1 MTQRGAIFGLDVR
14 MAIVIGGLMAVAL
27 STEMLSDFEGDR
39 TIKTERRLEQVRDAL
54 LNRYSDSTTTTF
66 TSTLSTLFSSGYL
79 ETTDAYYAQ
88 QVNSQGAQD
97 AWGSNLT
104 VNVVSNTKTI
114 AGATV
119 TSHFGILLSPGPDK
133 VYQTASS
140 IANESAYQTWA
151 IPGGSDD
158 VGLKF
163 NTLLIDR
170 DRVTR
175 MQNQLKRIMEAITAY
190 AQGAET
196 TMVTTCTASTCNC
209 TPSTGA
215 CSTTCS
221 AVAPTAL
228 PYCDRTGDGYYYPL
242 EEKFYNFY
250 PTDSVESAAS
260 AASSMPWAYSQV
272 RGLTTYTSG
281 NLASMQALMTLIGLP
296 ASFAQDPWGRT
307 LRYDSNEYDVAVVA
321 ASTATTASP
330 LAYTA
335 SVWYQ

>member
-39 TIKTERRLEQVRDAL
+39 TLKTEKRLEQVRDAL
-54 LNRYSDSTTTTF
+54 LGRYSDSATTTF
-66 TSTLSTLFSSGYL
+66 TSTLGTLFSAGYL
-79 ETTDAYYAQ
+79 ETNDAYYAQ
-88 QVNSQGAQD
+88 QVSDQGAVD

-114 AGATV
+114 MGASV

-133 VYQTASS
+133 VYQTATS
-140 IANESAYQTWA
+140 IANESAFQTWA
-151 IPGGSDD
+151 PTGDD

-163 NTLLIDR
+163 NTVLLDR
-170 DRVTR
+170 DRVVR
-175 MQNQLKRIMEAITAY
+175 MQNQLKRIMEAITTY
-190 AQGAET
+190 AQRAEA
-196 TMVTTCTASTCNC
+196 TMVTACTASTCNC
-209 TPSTGA
+209 TPGTGA
-215 CSTTCS
+215 CSTTCTAAS
-221 AVAPTAL
+221 PTV
-228 PYCDRTGDGYYYPL
+228 PYCDRTGDTYYYPL

-272 RGLTTYTSG
+272 RSFTTYTSG
-281 NLASMQALMTLIGLP
+281 NLASMQALMTLVGLP
-296 ASFAQDPWGRT
+296 TSFASDPWGRT
-307 LRYDSNEYDVAVVA
+307 LRYDSNEYDVAVIA
-321 ASTATTASP
+321 ASTATTAAP
-330 LAYTA
+330 LGYTA